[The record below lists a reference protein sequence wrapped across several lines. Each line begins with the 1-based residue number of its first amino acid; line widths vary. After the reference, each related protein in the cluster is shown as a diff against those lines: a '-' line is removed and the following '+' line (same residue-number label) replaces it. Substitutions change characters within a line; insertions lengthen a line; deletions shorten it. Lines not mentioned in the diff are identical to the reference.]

1 MDKKQQIIQ
10 KMKIIHAK
18 IRMQQFKNN
27 PYGVNNPEKG
37 QGRILLLL
45 SIQPN
50 MPTKDIAY
58 LLNIRQQSLNESLKR
73 LEENEY
79 IKRTPSPEDKRIMI
93 VNLTDKGQEKA
104 NQVKKQNHNDYYI
117 LDNFS
122 DTELFNLDNYLNKM
136 LDNLPNLKESDLDV
150 QMKNRFK
157 KMKEYMGKERFE
169 KIIKIRHNMF
179 KNFHDF
185 Q

>member
-1 MDKKQQIIQ
+1 
-10 KMKIIHAK
+10 
-18 IRMQQFKNN
+18 
-27 PYGVNNPEKG
+27 
-37 QGRILLLL
+37 
-45 SIQPN
+45 

-117 LDNFS
+117 LDTFP
-122 DTELFNLDNYLNKM
+122 TQNYL
-136 LDNLPNLKESDLDV
+136 
-150 QMKNRFK
+150 
-157 KMKEYMGKERFE
+157 
-169 KIIKIRHNMF
+169 I
-179 KNFHDF
+179 
-185 Q
+185 